1 MGVCSAEEE
10 GEDFHCAPNTSS
22 EPSRAGLLVVLVV
35 LSQSSVKLELDADT
49 RGGMGVVV
57 SSGGDE
63 VGDDDEG
70 STFLLLLLLVLSCTA
85 GDLFAPA
92 LNTKSSSQFSDGTKV
107 YHSVPYNHHT
117 KKGTRITSTVIM
129 NGIHKLNGRGGM
141 SRVGREKEGWLGLRP
156 GRFLYRDQIMQIT

>member
-1 MGVCSAEEE
+1 MGV
-10 GEDFHCAPNTSS
+10 
-22 EPSRAGLLVVLVV
+22 
-35 LSQSSVKLELDADT
+35 
-49 RGGMGVVV
+49 VVV
-57 SSGGDE
+57 SSGGGE
-63 VGDDDEG
+63 GGDDDDER

-107 YHSVPYNHHT
+107 YHSVLYNHHT

-141 SRVGREKEGWLGLRP
+141 SRVGREKEGWVGTQARP
-156 GRFLYRDQIMQIT
+156 VSLSGPNYADYVTHVTTLIGVPCEHVRVWC